1 MAKKVSFDNL
11 LHEHNPDIITI
22 SETWLKSEVLSSEF
36 LSTDYNIFRRDR
48 PDGYGGVLIACCN
61 SLNCHHLNI
70 NFDTEAIACQLTLAN
85 QQTLIVCAFYR
96 PPNRQPDSV
105 TNLCHFFKSIVDRYT
120 TSPVWIAGDLNL
132 PNINW
137 DTNHISN
144 FMYPSS
150 LCDTIIDF
158 VEEHGLHKQST
169 LLPEETIFSM
179 YFFTNRPSL
188 VKSCYIVPGISDHE
202 AVVIQSLISC
212 S

>member
-1 MAKKVSFDNL
+1 MVHAFQNSLKLLSLKIQNIMAKKASFDNL
-11 LHEHNPDIITI
+11 QHEHNPEIITI
-22 SETWLKSEVLSSEF
+22 SETWLKPEVLSSEF

-48 PDGYGGVLIACCN
+48 PDGYGGVLIACRN

-70 NFDTEAIACQLTLAN
+70 NFDTEAIACQLTLTN

-105 TNLCHFFKSIVDRYT
+105 TNLCHFFKCIVDRYP

-137 DTNHISN
+137 DTIHISS

-179 YFFTNRPSL
+179 YFLLT
-188 VKSCYIVPGISDHE
+188 DH
-202 AVVIQSLISC
+202 L
-212 S
+212 